1 MGTGLECGVFWA
13 ITNFPDRP
21 RTTSKGSHVDE
32 VPPLGQNDVS
42 PNKNTAVAP
51 ALLPRSKYFA

>member
-13 ITNFPDRP
+13 ITNSPDRP
-21 RTTSKGSHVDE
+21 RTPPQGSHVDE
-32 VPPLGQNDVS
+32 VPPGQNDVS
-42 PNKNTAVAP
+42 PNKSTGVAP